1 MSAAKPLASLSLDLD
16 DLWTYLRTRG
26 DPAWTARPSYL
37 PVFVPRVLDELDR
50 LDLRLTVFVVGF
62 DATRPANLPLLR
74 SISARGHEL
83 ANHSFSHECW
93 MHLHGRERL
102 HQEIGRTEEAL
113 GVITGRAPLGFRG
126 PGFSW
131 SPALLEVLAERGYGY
146 DSSTLPTFLGPLS
159 RAYFLATAKLT
170 AAERKR
176 RRALFGSAWEGFR
189 PVGAYRWRLQG
200 GGSLLEI
207 PNTTIPLVKTPFHM
221 SYLVYLRRFSRRLML
236 AYLRTALAACRVCR
250 VEPTFLLHPLDL
262 LSGDEVPQLSF
273 FPGMSLPAEQK
284 CSAVAEVLG
293 LLAREFE
300 VVTMGAHAERLL
312 AAGGLSEH
320 SPVLTTAPVQGMPES
335 DDQYDA
341 RFDHAQ
347 AS

>member
-1 MSAAKPLASLSLDLD
+1 
-16 DLWTYLRTRG
+16 
-26 DPAWTARPSYL
+26 
-37 PVFVPRVLDELDR
+37 
-50 LDLRLTVFVVGF
+50 
-62 DATRPANLPLLR
+62 
-74 SISARGHEL
+74 
-83 ANHSFSHECW
+83 
-93 MHLHGRERL
+93 
-102 HQEIGRTEEAL
+102 
-113 GVITGRAPLGFRG
+113 
-126 PGFSW
+126 
-131 SPALLEVLAERGYGY
+131 
-146 DSSTLPTFLGPLS
+146 
-159 RAYFLATAKLT
+159 
-170 AAERKR
+170 
-176 RRALFGSAWEGFR
+176 
-189 PVGAYRWRLQG
+189 
-200 GGSLLEI
+200 
-207 PNTTIPLVKTPFHM
+207 VKTPFHM
-221 SYLVYLRRFSRRLML
+221 SYLLYLRRFSRRLML

>member
-1 MSAAKPLASLSLDLD
+1 VNDARPLASLSLDLD

-50 LDLRLTVFVVGF
+50 LGLRLTVFVVGF
-62 DATRPANLPLLR
+62 DAARRVNLPLLR
-74 SISARGHEL
+74 SIVARGHEL

-93 MHLHGRERL
+93 MHLHSRERL

-113 GVITGRAPLGFRG
+113 GAATGRTPVGFRG

-131 SPALLEVLAERGYGY
+131 SPTLLEVLAERGYRY
-146 DSSTLPTFLGPLS
+146 DASTLPTYLGPVS

-170 AAERKR
+170 PAERKR
-176 RRALFGSAWEGFR
+176 RAALFGSAREGFR
-189 PVGAYRWRLQG
+189 PVGAYRWKLSG

-221 SYLVYLRRFSRRLML
+221 SYLLYLRRFSRRLML
-236 AYLRTALAACRVCR
+236 GYLRVALAACRRHR
-250 VEPTFLLHPLDL
+250 VQPTFLLHPLDL
-262 LSGDEVPQLSF
+262 LSGEEVPQLSF
-273 FPGMSLPAEQK
+273 FPGMSLPGEQK
-284 CSAVAEVLG
+284 RQAVAEVLG
-293 LLAREFE
+293 LLAREYN
-300 VVTMGAHAERLL
+300 VLTLGAHAERLL
-312 AAGGLSEH
+312 AADGLPEH
-320 SPVLTTAPVQGMPES
+320 SPGPVTDVSSTLEA
-335 DDQYDA
+335 DDQYDG
-341 RFDHAQ
+341 RLDHAQ

>member
-1 MSAAKPLASLSLDLD
+1 VSHAKPLASLSLDLD

-37 PVFVPRVLDELDR
+37 STFVPRVLDELDR

-62 DATRPANLPLLR
+62 DATRRANLPFLR

-93 MHLHGRERL
+93 MHLHSRDRL
-102 HQEIGRTEEAL
+102 HKEIGRAEEAIAA
-113 GVITGRAPLGFRG
+113 VTGRTPTGFRG

-131 SPALLEVLAERGYGY
+131 SPALLEVLAERGYRY
-146 DSSTLPTFLGPLS
+146 DASTLPTFLGPVA

-176 RRALFGSAWEGFR
+176 RAALFGSAREGFR
-189 PVGAYRWRLQG
+189 PVGAYRWKLPSG
-200 GGSLLEI
+200 GYLLEI

-221 SYLVYLRRFSRRLML
+221 SYLLYLRRFSHGLML
-236 AYLRTALAACRVCR
+236 AYLRVALAACRRYR
-250 VEPTFLLHPLDL
+250 VQPSLLLHPLDL
-262 LSGDEVPQLSF
+262 LSATEVPQLSF
-273 FPGMSLPAEQK
+273 FPGMSLPGEQK
-284 CSAVAEVLG
+284 RHAFAEVLG
-293 LLAREFE
+293 LFAREYE
-300 VVTMGAHAERLL
+300 MVTMGTHAERLL
-312 AAGGLSEH
+312 AAGGLPEH
-320 SPVLTTAPVQGMPES
+320 SPVLTTSPVQSVPEP
-335 DDQYDA
+335 DDQLDE